1 MRVCWVALV
10 LLTSCVSFEV
20 QVVDASGARARAAVI
35 VESWVNQGT
44 QDFRCGL
51 VDEHHRLVVRHLAW
65 WPWSHLAVRAVAAD
79 ESVTTLIDHGSSA
92 PPDVVHVQLGLRT
105 AARDDRDDEALRRCP
120 GLLPRLRR
128 E

>member
-1 MRVCWVALV
+1 MRVAALL
-10 LLTSCVSFEV
+10 LLTGCVSFEL

-79 ESVTTLIDHGSSA
+79 ESVTTLIDHRASA
-92 PPDVVHVQLGLRT
+92 PPDVVHVQLGLRA
-105 AARDDRDDEALRRCP
+105 AARVDDDEALRRCP
-120 GLLPRLRR
+120 GLLARLKR